1 MASYEVVNNTSRYPY
16 DYSVITDGDTIT
28 YTDTTESQY
37 IIPPINPA
45 DANKYL
51 QVNDTATGSRW
62 NTVANEL
69 PSQTGVTGGSV
80 LTTNGTTPSWSNDI
94 NLSKVKLAEGTRQSP
109 SLVWNDP
116 QDNTGFYGDGDNSI
130 IYSANGNNQMK
141 FTTGGILLYGSA
153 GASIRGLSSNDT
165 LVSNGSF
172 GFIGQAPVMQQITST
187 PSQSS
192 SRISVNTN
200 NIEFLTSGSSVT
212 PSVRM
217 NIGTVN
223 IGATVPINIS
233 HSGDAANP
241 SLMFGDTST
250 GRSGLYS
257 NPTNNTINISTD
269 GVERIKIGVG
279 EALLMNGTV
288 LKGDSASSGSFSF
301 ANGTLPTVN
310 RLNISDLGTATAP
323 TLTFGD
329 LGDTTGNTGPSG
341 IYANPVDNTIN
352 FCTNSTERFKVD
364 NGGVQAVGYC
374 VASGPIVGSYLAPNT
389 GGSVTGQGIRLKND
403 NYRNHQGIFCGATG
417 TIGFS
422 TTQSGDTGATASER
436 VRINDSGL
444 TVFGNID
451 VSGDVILGNK
461 IRPQVGYLESNSAT
475 VNINLS
481 DVIVNQVYIVNLTAT
496 GATGQTV
503 DINNNLSI
511 TYSVHFTMYF
521 YGTSTQVNTIGIIGN
536 FGVGNHL
543 YNSNFSVGA
552 SNVTTYT
559 STEPNSSQV
568 DFTYYYN
575 SNTPTDS
582 IWIIRRIGPFN

>member
-1 MASYEVVNNTSRYPY
+1 MASYEIVNNTSRFPY

-37 IIPPINPA
+37 IIPPINSA

-69 PSQTGVTGGSV
+69 PSQTGNANRL
-80 LTTNGTTPSWSNDI
+80 LTTDGTTPSWTATPSATSISLTSGASNGVRFGNSTNTGVDGTGSTTVNI
-94 NLSKVKLAEGTRQSP
+94 RCQGTQALTCTSTAVTTASSVSFTCGNRIGCNLSTATETRYAIGTEQF
-109 SLVWNDP
+109 
-116 QDNTGFYGDGDNSI
+116 TGFGGAVST
-130 IYSANGNNQMK
+130 AG
-141 FTTGGILLYGSA
+141 TTGTYSMMLARSSATGSA
-153 GASIRGLSSNDT
+153 GSERFR
-165 LVSNGSF
+165 VNG
-172 GFIGQAPVMQQITST
+172 A
-187 PSQSS
+187 
-192 SRISVNTN
+192 
-200 NIEFLTSGSSVT
+200 
-212 PSVRM
+212 
-217 NIGTVN
+217 
-223 IGATVPINIS
+223 
-233 HSGDAANP
+233 
-241 SLMFGDTST
+241 
-250 GRSGLYS
+250 
-257 NPTNNTINISTD
+257 
-269 GVERIKIGVG
+269 G

-288 LKGDSASSGSFSF
+288 LKGDGASSGSFSF

-310 RLNISDLGTATAP
+310 RLNISDLGTATEP

-329 LGDTTGNTGPSG
+329 LGGITGNTGPSG

-364 NGGVQAVGYC
+364 NGGVQAIGYC

-461 IRPQVGYLESNSAT
+461 IRPQVGYLASNSAVVT
-475 VNINLS
+475 ILLS
-481 DVIVNQVYIVNLTAT
+481 DVINDQFYIVNLTRTA
-496 GATGQTV
+496 ADQTV
-503 DINNNLSI
+503 DIQNDLSI
-511 TYSVHFTMYF
+511 THNAHFIMYF
-521 YGTSTQVNTIGIIGN
+521 YGTSTQLNTISITGN
-536 FGVGNHL
+536 FGVGNHK
-543 YNSNFSVGA
+543 YISNFGQNA
-552 SNVTTYT
+552 NNVTSYT
-559 STEPNSSQV
+559 STEPNLSRV
-568 DFTYYYN
+568 EFTYYYN
-575 SNTPTDS
+575 SGTATDS
-582 IWIIRRIGPFN
+582 LWIINRTGPLW